1 MEVVCYYWIL
11 DKNWLYVPLQR
22 LLNVVEELEV
32 KEDQEDRE
40 EETPYGEELES
51 TKVSHE

>member
-40 EETPYGEELES
+40 EETLYGEEPES